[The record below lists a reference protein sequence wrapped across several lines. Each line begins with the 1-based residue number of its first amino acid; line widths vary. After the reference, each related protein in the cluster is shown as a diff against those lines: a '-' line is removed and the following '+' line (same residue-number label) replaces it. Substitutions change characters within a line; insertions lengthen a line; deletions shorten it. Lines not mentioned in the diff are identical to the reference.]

1 MLKLARSLL
10 LSAVLLTLGACQGP
24 PARPLGD
31 TSVPLMQP
39 GYGLVA
45 TTLVYRSR
53 DYHTD
58 LPTHT
63 PSYRKAVAFYAPLPG
78 AGGTA
83 FVVQPYGDTR
93 ASYVHR
99 QRSDD
104 ADHGFLIFLTPVK
117 PGRYVLDTL
126 LVDGAKEQHPV
137 FPKHP
142 PSFEVIEGQ
151 VTYAGTVDLLTDME
165 KRYGLYAPVSMGV
178 QVVDAYAY
186 DVATIKERE
195 PRLRAITI
203 RNGLAPQDSAH

>member
-1 MLKLARSLL
+1 MLHLARSLL
-10 LSAVLLTLGACQGP
+10 LSTVLLTLGACQGP
-24 PARPLGD
+24 PARHLGD

-53 DYHTD
+53 DFRTEQ
-58 LPTHT
+58 PTHT
-63 PSYRKAVAFYAPLPG
+63 PSYRKAVAFYATVPG

-99 QRSDD
+99 QRSEDSD
-104 ADHGFLIFLTPVK
+104 RGFLIFLTPAK
-117 PGRYVLDTL
+117 PGKYVLDTL
-126 LVDGAKEQHPV
+126 LVDGAKEQHSV

-142 PSFEVIEGQ
+142 PPFEVVEGQ
-151 VTYAGTVDLLTDME
+151 VTYAGTVDLLTGME

-186 DVATIKERE
+186 DVATIKEHE
-195 PRLRAITI
+195 PRLKAITI
-203 RNGLAPQDSAH
+203 RNGLAPQDAR